1 MGKPGESHV
10 SSPSAEFIGGKE
22 PTGRTET
29 SKYPQEKKSNEIPEV
44 AASETG
50 GAQTWRKPGVVG
62 PERGL
67 PAHTACLAEATW
79 NGPPERVRDPYAKD
93 MAGEWLWYLSTA
105 GHEKSRRNLGGP
117 PSKATYS
124 SVTDS
129 APVP

>member
-1 MGKPGESHV
+1 MGKPGSRHGL
-10 SSPSAEFIGGKE
+10 SSTPEYIGSWR

-50 GAQTWRKPGVVG
+50 GAQTRGNSGVVG

-67 PAHTACLAEATW
+67 PAHTARLAEAIW
-79 NGPPERVRDPYAKD
+79 NDPPQRVRDPYAKD
-93 MAGEWLWYLSTA
+93 AAGEWLRYLSTA